1 MIHSKANALKTT
13 AELLADMAVDAR
25 ATAHSAQTGHSG
37 LIYVENEDGTATVI
51 GSGDATIATHVGDT
65 TPPPV
70 PTGIAATSVDGTVA
84 VTWDGTL
91 EGETP
96 ADFLRVN
103 LYVGG
108 VWFAALAE
116 AGSALTPPQEVGA
129 TVEVTATSE
138 DDACEWDGT
147 PAHNV
152 SEPCAPVAVEVRD
165 LFAEGRAEMDEAR
178 ADLAAAKA
186 EAEGAAQ
193 AAADAKAAADA
204 AGDAADAALAK
215 GDEVAADAD
224 AAVAG
229 VRAEVGALR
238 ETVPTKVEVT
248 QAVDAAKG
256 EVLQSVAAGYVDKA
270 TGATLATKSEVTQ
283 TADAIRSE
291 VEQGYVSAETGATLA
306 TKSELTQTA
315 TAIRSEVTEVSEAA
329 DAAMAKATSVEQT
342 AEGISA
348 RVTQTATKA
357 DQTAAKVAELTV
369 TVDGIESSV
378 ATAQETADAAVT
390 AASHAQQTV
399 DGFKSTVEK
408 TYLTKGD
415 AGKTYA
421 TQSSLTQTADA
432 IRSEVSEGY
441 VDKATGETLATKSEV
456 TQAAGSIRLEV
467 SQTYTAKADA
477 VTATKLQFYLSTS
490 QTALQGGS
498 WSDSAPAPAQGRYI
512 WQRSVDTKGDGTTVT
527 GPAVCVTGNTGA
539 TGAAGKGA
547 TAVMEEW
554 YLSTS
559 ATAQSGGSWSA
570 AQPALAAGR
579 YLWNRQKITWTDGT
593 TTYTTP
599 QRYNAV
605 DGIKGELD
613 SFKSDAATTYATK
626 ASLTTTADSIRSEVS
641 RDYATK
647 ASTATLAEK
656 SYVDQRADSITSTVS
671 QTYVTKDAAK
681 AYATKT
687 EVKQTTD
694 AIRLTA
700 EESLRKVDNLKIGGT
715 NLLIDSGTL
724 PLTLLRPGD
733 DTPGYGN
740 NNLLAA
746 TGVGAG
752 YRGNNRVDTNKAWA
766 GLSLNLRKNAEG
778 RIKVGDEVTLSIR
791 VMVDNDATG
800 LRFGLYRV
808 TNIHTDVTLKSDIPG
823 ATNRGSRTINAPLLK
838 GGVWYTL
845 WGTFTVEESL
855 LSPGNSGQ
863 RFEQAVDTSYPVHWS
878 SPKLEMGSTPTDWSA
893 CPLDIVDSMMETG
906 VNRATGSKDFTAMC
920 KPIPPANGA
929 TLSVIDSGS
938 VPGHKSVNYTVPTS
952 GVYDPIAVIPHG
964 VMRVPKKG
972 DTVTVSFNAYAKDG
986 GRIQCC
992 AYSDKNDGTNCK
1004 KQTVNSEGYRINTS
1018 SASDGSN
1025 SFDLPANENKRCWYT
1040 VTYLEDA
1047 QRCPSLIIGRV
1058 NAASSKRTTY
1068 AIDSIKVEF
1077 GDVATPWSP
1086 APEDAD
1092 IKFSTKAELK
1102 VQTDRITG
1110 VVTEQAGLAGR
1121 MSTVE
1126 QKADGL
1132 TVTLGEVADDASS
1145 ALSAAEAAADMA
1157 QSAATN
1163 SADAIA
1169 QTNAAVAANT
1179 SVLDSFSVDELNQ
1192 VLARVRVVQAG
1203 GVPAL
1208 QLGSTTS
1215 GLWAQLTNSQLSF
1228 MDASTVVAYISA
1240 MKLFISQAQVTGQL
1254 GIGGFAWVP
1263 RANGNLCLKKV

>member
-138 DDACEWDGT
+138 DDACLWDGT
-147 PAHNV
+147 PDHNV
-152 SEPCAPVAVEVRD
+152 SEPCAPVSVEVRD
-165 LFAEGRAEMDEAR
+165 LFAEGAAELDAAREEAR
-178 ADLAAAKA
+178 EAIDAVDRTAA
-186 EAEGAAQ
+186 EAAQ
-193 AAADAKAAADA
+193 AVAGAVAAAGEA
-204 AGDAADAALAK
+204 KDAADAASS
-215 GDEVAADAD
+215 AADELRRT
-224 AAVAG
+224 AA
-229 VRAEVGALR
+229 
-238 ETVPTKVEVT
+238 TKTEVT

-256 EVLQSVAAGYVDKA
+256 EVLTSVAADYVDKE
-270 TGATLATKSEVTQ
+270 TGATLATKSEV
-283 TADAIRSE
+283 
-291 VEQGYVSAETGATLA
+291 
-306 TKSELTQTA
+306 
-315 TAIRSEVTEVSEAA
+315 
-329 DAAMAKATSVEQT
+329 
-342 AEGISA
+342 
-348 RVTQTATKA
+348 
-357 DQTAAKVAELTV
+357 
-369 TVDGIESSV
+369 
-378 ATAQETADAAVT
+378 
-390 AASHAQQTV
+390 
-399 DGFKSTVEK
+399 
-408 TYLTKGD
+408 
-415 AGKTYA
+415 
-421 TQSSLTQTADA
+421 
-432 IRSEVSEGY
+432 
-441 VDKATGETLATKSEV
+441 
-456 TQAAGSIRLEV
+456 
-467 SQTYTAKADA
+467 SQ
-477 VTATKLQFYLSTS
+477 
-490 QTALQGGS
+490 
-498 WSDSAPAPAQGRYI
+498 
-512 WQRSVDTKGDGTTVT
+512 
-527 GPAVCVTGNTGA
+527 
-539 TGAAGKGA
+539 
-547 TAVMEEW
+547 
-554 YLSTS
+554 
-559 ATAQSGGSWSA
+559 
-570 AQPALAAGR
+570 
-579 YLWNRQKITWTDGT
+579 
-593 TTYTTP
+593 
-599 QRYNAV
+599 
-605 DGIKGELD
+605 
-613 SFKSDAATTYATK
+613 
-626 ASLTTTADSIRSEVS
+626 TADSIRSEVS
-641 RDYATK
+641 EAYATK
-647 ASTATLAEK
+647 ESTEGLASRSELEQTATSIRAEVARDYVDKATGATYATKSELKVESDSIRAEVGEVAETAEGAVDRAAALEVAADAIRADVASTAKTADAAISKATSVEQTASGLSAKITETATK
-656 SYVDQRADSITSTVS
+656 ADQTATKVTDLSATVDGVSSSVAKAQQTADGAATAASRAQQTADSITSTVEAN
-671 QTYVTKDAAK
+671 YLKRGDAASL
-681 AYATKT
+681 YATKT

-733 DTPGYGN
+733 DTPGYGGN
-740 NNLLAA
+740 SLLAA
-746 TGVGAG
+746 TGVDAG

-791 VMVDNDATG
+791 VMMDNDATG

-808 TNIHTDVTLKSDIPG
+808 TNTNTDVTLKSDIPG
-823 ATNRGSRTINAPLLK
+823 ATNSGPHSINAPLLK

-845 WGTFTVEESL
+845 WGTFTVDEFL

-878 SPKLEMGSTPTDWSA
+878 SPKLEMGNTPTDWSA

-986 GRIQCC
+986 GRIHCFAC
-992 AYSDKNDGTNCK
+992 SDKNDGTNCK
-1004 KQTVNSEGYRINTS
+1004 KQTVNSEGYRINTFI
-1018 SASDGSN
+1018 ASDGSN

-1058 NAASSKRTTY
+1058 HAALSKQTTY
-1068 AIDSIKVEF
+1068 AINSIKVEF

-1092 IKFSTKAELK
+1092 IKFSTKAELSVEK
-1102 VQTDRITG
+1102 DRITG

-1121 MSTVE
+1121 VSTVE

-1145 ALSAAEAAADMA
+1145 ALTAAEAAADMA

-1179 SVLDSFSVDELNQ
+1179 SILDSFSVDELNQ

>member
-1 MIHSKANALKTT
+1 MQHSKALSLMDPAEAL
-13 AELLADMAVDAR
+13 ARVAAR
-25 ATAHSAQTGHSG
+25 ASERAESAQTASSG
-37 LIYVENEDGTATVI
+37 SAAYENADGTWTVV
-51 GSGDATIATHVGDT
+51 GPQAGDATLATHVGDT
-65 TPPPV
+65 VPPPV

-91 EGETP
+91 AGDVP
-96 ADFLRVN
+96 ADFYRVN
-103 LYVGG
+103 LYVDGE
-108 VWFAALAE
+108 WFAALAE
-116 AGSALTPPQEVGA
+116 AGSALTPPQEVGS
-129 TVEVTATSE
+129 TVSVTATSE
-138 DDACEWDGT
+138 DDACLWDGT

-152 SEPCAPVAVEVRD
+152 SAHCAPVAVEVRD
-165 LFAEGRAEMDEAR
+165 LFAEGRAEMDETKAE
-178 ADLAAAKA
+178 LAATKA
-186 EAEGAAQ
+186 EAEGAAK
-193 AAADAKAAADA
+193 AASDAKVAADA
-204 AGDAADAALAK
+204 AGSAADAALAK
-215 GDEVAADAD
+215 GDEVAASAE
-224 AAVAG
+224 AAVAE
-229 VRAEVGALR
+229 VRGEVGALAA
-238 ETVPTKVEVT
+238 TVPTKVELST
-248 QAVDAAKG
+248 AIDEAKG
-256 EVLQSVAAGYVDKA
+256 SVLTTVAAGYVDKA
-270 TGATLATKSEVTQ
+270 TGSTLATKTEVSQ

-306 TKSELTQTA
+306 TKSELNQTA

-329 DAAMAKATSVEQT
+329 DAAMAKATTVEQT
-342 AEGISA
+342 ADGLSA

-357 DQTAAKVAELTV
+357 DQTAAKVTELAV
-369 TVDGIESSV
+369 TVDGVSSSV
-378 ATAQETADAAVT
+378 ATAQETADSAVT
-390 AASHAQQTV
+390 AASRAQQTV

-490 QTALQGGS
+490 QTQLSGGS

-512 WQRSVDTKGDGTTVT
+512 WQRSVETKGDGSTST

-539 TGAAGKGA
+539 TGATGPQGPTGATGATGATGPKGETGATGPQGAAGAAGNGIKSSAVTYQASASGTAVPTGTWSTSVPAVTAGQFLWTRTVLTYTNNTSTTSYAVAKQGATGPQGAQGPQGATGATGATGPKGDTGATGPQGPKGETGATGPTGPAGAAGKGV
-547 TAVMEEW
+547 TAVVEEW

-694 AIRLTA
+694 AIKLTA
-700 EESLRKVDNLKIGGT
+700 DSALAKVDGLEVGGEQ
-715 NLLIDSGTL
+715 LLT
-724 PLTLLRPGD
+724 
-733 DTPGYGN
+733 
-740 NNLLAA
+740 
-746 TGVGAG
+746 
-752 YRGNNRVDTNKAWA
+752 
-766 GLSLNLRKNAEG
+766 
-778 RIKVGDEVTLSIR
+778 
-791 VMVDNDATG
+791 
-800 LRFGLYRV
+800 
-808 TNIHTDVTLKSDIPG
+808 
-823 ATNRGSRTINAPLLK
+823 GSR
-838 GGVWYTL
+838 
-845 WGTFTVEESL
+845 
-855 LSPGNSGQ
+855 
-863 RFEQAVDTSYPVHWS
+863 
-878 SPKLEMGSTPTDWSA
+878 
-893 CPLDIVDSMMETG
+893 
-906 VNRATGSKDFTAMC
+906 DFTGPMAP
-920 KPIPPANGA
+920 KNGA
-929 TLSVIDSGS
+929 TAADSV
-938 VPGHKSVNYTVPTS
+938 VAPGFKYVAANKPSSSYA
-952 GVYDPIAVIPHG
+952 DPI
-964 VMRVPKKG
+964 RVDGAIAQLPKKG
-972 DTVTVSFNAYAKDG
+972 DSYTLSFDASGVNGTLEIQCYLWNDKGGNAQKTAVTSQGRTYTSADG
-986 GRIQCC
+986 GVAITIDADTRRYWVTWT
-992 AYSDKNDGTNCK
+992 YS
-1004 KQTVNSEGYRINTS
+1004 
-1018 SASDGSN
+1018 
-1025 SFDLPANENKRCWYT
+1025 
-1040 VTYLEDA
+1040 EDA
-1047 QRCPSLIIGRV
+1047 TRSPSLVVGR
-1058 NAASSKRTTY
+1058 AASTAAGTATRY
-1068 AIDSIKVEF
+1068 AIARVKLEK
-1077 GDVATPWSP
+1077 GNVATDWSP

-1092 IKFSTKAELK
+1092 VKYSTKSELK

-1110 VVTEQAGLAGR
+1110 VVTEQAGLASR
-1121 MSTVE
+1121 VSTVE

-1132 TVTLGEVADDASS
+1132 TVTLGDVADDASS

>member
-1 MIHSKANALKTT
+1 MTDSLTP
-13 AELLADMAVDAR
+13 AELSDLADSLVDALTASSGRDANRGIR
-25 ATAHSAQTGHSG
+25 ATVQTVHAEEGLMEVVIDGDDVSTLLPMESG
-37 LIYVENEDGTATVI
+37 AIGAKPGDRAYVKLEGREAYVDSFRVT
-51 GSGDATIATHVGDT
+51 DATDRLSLLEDRTEKVEGEVSDLDGAMDDVAGIVDSVGPALDAAREEMESVRT
-65 TPPPV
+65 DL
-70 PTGIAATSVDGTVA
+70 AATKADVA
-84 VTWDGTL
+84 D
-91 EGETP
+91 
-96 ADFLRVN
+96 
-103 LYVGG
+103 
-108 VWFAALAE
+108 
-116 AGSALTPPQEVGA
+116 
-129 TVEVTATSE
+129 
-138 DDACEWDGT
+138 
-147 PAHNV
+147 
-152 SEPCAPVAVEVRD
+152 
-165 LFAEGRAEMDEAR
+165 
-178 ADLAAAKA
+178 AAAKA
-186 EAEGAAQ
+186 EAAGAR
-193 AAADAKAAADA
+193 ADEASE
-204 AGDAADAALAK
+204 AADAALAK
-215 GDEVAADAD
+215 GDEVAASAE
-224 AAVAG
+224 AAVAE
-229 VRAEVGALR
+229 VRGEVGALAA
-238 ETVPTKVEVT
+238 TVPTKVEVT
-248 QAVDAAKG
+248 QAIDEAKG
-256 EVLQSVAAGYVDKA
+256 SVLTTVAAGYVDKA
-270 TGATLATKSEVTQ
+270 TGETLATKSEVSQ

-329 DAAMAKATSVEQT
+329 DAAMAKATTVEQT
-342 AEGISA
+342 ADGLSA

-357 DQTAAKVAELTV
+357 DQTAAKVTELTV
-369 TVDGIESSV
+369 TVDGVSSSV
-378 ATAQETADAAVT
+378 ATAQETADSAAT
-390 AASHAQQTV
+390 AASRAQQTV

-490 QTALQGGS
+490 QTKLTGGS

-512 WQRSVDTKGDGTTVT
+512 WQRSVETKGDGTTVT

-539 TGAAGKGA
+539 TGATGPQGPTGATGATGATGPKGDTGATGAQGPKGNGIKATAVTYQASASGTSVPTGTWSTSVPTVAAGQFLWTRTVLTYTNNTSTTSYAVAKQGATGAQGPQGPQGATGATGPKGDTGATGPQGPKGETGATGPTGPSGAAGKGV
-547 TAVMEEW
+547 TSVVEEW

-579 YLWNRQKITWTDGT
+579 YLWNRQKMTWTDGT

-626 ASLTTTADSIRSEVS
+626 ASLTTTADAIRSEVS

-715 NLLIDSGTL
+715 NLLLES
-724 PLTLLRPGD
+724 
-733 DTPGYGN
+733 DTPNRGQPPSSYLVARYYFSEELVVGQEYTASVSIAVDGRKS
-740 NNLLAA
+740 LAFFIGGGSVAAIKWRPISDGDSVVSHTFTA
-746 TGVGAG
+746 TQ
-752 YRGNNRVDTNKAWA
+752 
-766 GLSLNLRKNAEG
+766 
-778 RIKVGDEVTLSIR
+778 
-791 VMVDNDATG
+791 VMVDAADSLYVYASPNPNGGNANPMTG
-800 LRFGLYRV
+800 TCV
-808 TNIHTDVTLKSDIPG
+808 
-823 ATNRGSRTINAPLLK
+823 
-838 GGVWYTL
+838 
-845 WGTFTVEESL
+845 
-855 LSPGNSGQ
+855 
-863 RFEQAVDTSYPVHWS
+863 VHWA
-878 SPKLEMGSTPTDWSA
+878 KLEKGTMATD
-893 CPLDIVDSMMETG
+893 
-906 VNRATGSKDFTAMC
+906 
-920 KPIPPANGA
+920 
-929 TLSVIDSGS
+929 
-938 VPGHKSVNYTVPTS
+938 
-952 GVYDPIAVIPHG
+952 
-964 VMRVPKKG
+964 
-972 DTVTVSFNAYAKDG
+972 
-986 GRIQCC
+986 
-992 AYSDKNDGTNCK
+992 
-1004 KQTVNSEGYRINTS
+1004 
-1018 SASDGSN
+1018 
-1025 SFDLPANENKRCWYT
+1025 
-1040 VTYLEDA
+1040 
-1047 QRCPSLIIGRV
+1047 
-1058 NAASSKRTTY
+1058 
-1068 AIDSIKVEF
+1068 
-1077 GDVATPWSP
+1077 WSP
-1086 APEDAD
+1086 APADAD
-1092 IKFSTKAELK
+1092 AKYSTKSELK
-1102 VQTDRITG
+1102 VESDRITG

-1121 MSTVE
+1121 VSTVE

-1132 TVTLGEVADDASS
+1132 TVTLGEVADNASS
-1145 ALSAAEAAADMA
+1145 ALTAAEAAADMA

-1179 SVLDSFSVDELNQ
+1179 SILDSFSVDELNQ

-1263 RANGNLCLKKV
+1263 RSNGNLCLKKV